1 MSMKLIRTDP
11 RFASLQRSF
20 DVYYGDADRDIAMD
34 ALYGRFIGK
43 GGLAFDIGSHVG
55 DRIASFRRLG
65 ARVVALEPQP
75 VCFEALQSIYCCDG
89 AVTLLNSACGP
100 VEGELTLHLNS
111 ANPTVSTASPDFIKA
126 AEGAGGWEGQVW
138 DRTVTVPVTTLD
150 ALIARYGAPAFVK
163 IDVEGFE
170 ADVLAGLSRPLP
182 ALSFE
187 FTTIQRDVAFRALD
201 KLASLGSYG
210 FNVALGESQAL
221 AFASPLSRDQMC
233 AHITALPHEANSGD
247 IYAVLD

>member
-1 MSMKLIRTDP
+1 
-11 RFASLQRSF
+11 
-20 DVYYGDADRDIAMD
+20 
-34 ALYGRFIGK
+34 
-43 GGLAFDIGSHVG
+43 
-55 DRIASFRRLG
+55 
-65 ARVVALEPQP
+65 
-75 VCFEALQSIYCCDG
+75 
-89 AVTLLNSACGP
+89 
-100 VEGELTLHLNS
+100 
-111 ANPTVSTASPDFIKA
+111 
-126 AEGAGGWEGQVW
+126 
-138 DRTVTVPVTTLD
+138 VTVPVPTLD

-210 FNVALGESQAL
+210 FDVALGESQAL